1 MRVEHIG
8 TPKSI
13 NESTQRQG
21 LSQGDILIAEV
32 TDIKGDQVYLK
43 NQDGGAL
50 LTAKLLS
57 DIAVSVGDY
66 VETVVDEA
74 GGGRYVLRVIDIS
87 HQMPFGS
94 EADAGLEMLTARS
107 QSARAQA
114 LLNTLAM
121 LKSNPGA
128 DPKAAAFLSRHGIAG
143 TAQNIE
149 TLSQMAKG
157 ISPVT
162 ALLAEV
168 IQSFGPKR
176 NSVGSMAQTA
186 TPMANTNTRSAM
198 QTAQTAANI
207 DAMAQN
213 TISTEGQTHQTSD
226 AVVPQAAQQNQSG
239 ISSQTQENTS
249 IRMDQG
255 QMNAADGSQASAENR
270 TIAQPAAQKNNQA
283 AGQGAVQTPSAST
296 QSADKATPHTQ
307 AAQAMPETAQQIQN
321 TGDPAQPA
329 SQTIIHDASQTAQ
342 PAAASANT
350 AGKSVGDARPSV
362 PDAAEKTD
370 SMQVPAKPGAPI
382 DAAQSVKTTA
392 GKTEGAE
399 IPAQQN
405 DAAIPKEVTSEQ
417 IAGKARTMF
426 VNLNDAD
433 KLAVHLK
440 KAVQELPKQLKELK
454 LLIEH
459 TDNIV
464 KDTVAPKFDQIEKQ
478 MSMLNDVKR
487 FDCYQIPLQT
497 GPQQQTAAELYVYRY
512 RGSKKTVD
520 PENILILLGL
530 DTQYM
535 GRVETLIKTSGKSLG
550 IEFNLEDMRLSEE
563 MKADA
568 VYLEQAAEDAGYHLA
583 GVSVKELAVRTT
595 VLNAQD
601 RLEKETGGTAGNVD
615 VRI

>member
-168 IQSFGPKR
+168 IQSFGPMR
-176 NSVGSMAQTA
+176 NSAGALTQTA
-186 TPMANTNTRSAM
+186 APMANADTGSAM
-198 QTAQTAANI
+198 QTAQTAANT

-213 TISTEGQTHQTSD
+213 PVSTEGQTHQTSD
-226 AVVPQAAQQNQSG
+226 AVVPQAAQPNQSR
-239 ISSQTQENTS
+239 ISSQAQENTT
-249 IRMDQG
+249 IRTEHG
-255 QMNAADGSQASAENR
+255 QMNAADGSQASTENR

-283 AGQGAVQTPSAST
+283 AGQGAMQTPTAST
-296 QSADKATPHTQ
+296 QSADKAAPHTQ
-307 AAQAMPETAQQIQN
+307 AAQTMPETAQQIQN
-321 TGDPAQPA
+321 TGDPAQA
-329 SQTIIHDASQTAQ
+329 AQTIIHDASQTAQ
-342 PAAASANT
+342 PVVASANT
-350 AGKSVGDARPSV
+350 AEKSVGDAQPSV
-362 PDAAEKTD
+362 PDAAAKTD
-370 SMQVPAKPGAPI
+370 TMQVPVKPGAPI
-382 DAAQSVKTTA
+382 DTAQSVKTTA
-392 GKTEGAE
+392 GKTE

-417 IAGKARTMF
+417 IAGKAHAMF
-426 VNLNDAD
+426 VDLNDAD

-440 KAVQELPKQLKELK
+440 KAVQELPEQLKELK

-563 MKADA
+563 MKEDA